1 MAIAVLLLTN
11 DQLTD
16 CHMRLLLPEAANHGP
31 EIYMHY
37 T

>member
-1 MAIAVLLLTN
+1 MAFAALLLTN
-11 DQLTD
+11 DQLID
-16 CHMRLLLPEAANHGP
+16 CHMDLLLLEAANHGP